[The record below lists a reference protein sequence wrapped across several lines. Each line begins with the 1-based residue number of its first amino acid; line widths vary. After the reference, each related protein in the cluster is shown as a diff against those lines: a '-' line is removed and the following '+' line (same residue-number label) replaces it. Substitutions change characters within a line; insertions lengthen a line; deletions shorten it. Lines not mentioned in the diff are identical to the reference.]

1 LAFAEKQEVEQM
13 IFGIYYGILVVMI
26 LYNLFIYFSLRK
38 KTYLLYSTF
47 IAFGTLCTA
56 TISGHTFQY
65 IWSNLPWVA
74 NYSLAF
80 SGFLYQI
87 FFLLYAIAF
96 LDLKKNLPRWVPV
109 LYTLVVVYSALAIFS
124 LFNIPIAIRI
134 FAFIGVINFPLVIF
148 LSIKCYLRGFT
159 AARFFILAWFVFM
172 VGVILY
178 SLVTANVLPMNA
190 FTRRLTDVGAVFAV
204 ILISF
209 ALADRYRL
217 IKRAQEVMQNEMLEM
232 QKDANEKLEKKVK
245 ERTQQLQMKSDEILT
260 QNEELQQQQE
270 EIIAQN
276 EFIAGVNQQL
286 KRQSKQTRESIQA
299 AKAIQQAILPRPQRF
314 KELPIADHFV
324 IYKPKDIVSG
334 DFYWVSKINTAL
346 NVESLPLS
354 GGGLQL
360 TTKKLTPASQE
371 AVFMAVV
378 DCTGHG
384 VPGAFMSMIGN
395 SLLNEIVNEARV
407 FSPAKILTKLHE
419 KVQQELKQTE
429 DSRLN
434 QGMDMCLCKIAPTTS
449 GVQVTFTGAKRP
461 LFYIKDGA
469 FGELKGDRLSIGG
482 WSKKA
487 RESFTEQTLE
497 LQAGDMLY
505 LTTDGYVDTPNPQR
519 KSFGTSR
526 LKKLLASQ
534 ANIAVAQQHENL
546 ETALNTYQLDAD
558 QRDDITMLGVRL

>member
-1 LAFAEKQEVEQM
+1 
-13 IFGIYYGILVVMI
+13 
-26 LYNLFIYFSLRK
+26 
-38 KTYLLYSTF
+38 
-47 IAFGTLCTA
+47 
-56 TISGHTFQY
+56 
-65 IWSNLPWVA
+65 
-74 NYSLAF
+74 
-80 SGFLYQI
+80 
-87 FFLLYAIAF
+87 
-96 LDLKKNLPRWVPV
+96 
-109 LYTLVVVYSALAIFS
+109 
-124 LFNIPIAIRI
+124 
-134 FAFIGVINFPLVIF
+134 
-148 LSIKCYLRGFT
+148 
-159 AARFFILAWFVFM
+159 
-172 VGVILY
+172 
-178 SLVTANVLPMNA
+178 MNA